1 MKTTAII
8 KQIVGLLLIAIV
20 MVSCENKKP
29 AKKDPY
35 KKFYKEFYKESE
47 SKDKQIVNTPPK
59 KQPNPYNTPAIGNL
73 YLGVTLSEFEEQRDI
88 FLSNVTQL
96 AGLKIDTIIPLLYRD
111 KVERIV
117 VISEKHIYHEA
128 FQTFKN
134 KISTTAY
141 WKNLYDEKY
150 GKDNWEEMNGRY
162 YSVNDGVIE
171 PLPYTEFLFES
182 TKEYEEATLQNIKTR
197 NERRIINHYINCYE
211 YETHSVIIITNKIA
225 YDAALNARDEK
236 SKDDLKKQHQYD
248 LNVI

>member
-1 MKTTAII
+1 M
-8 KQIVGLLLIAIV
+8 IAIV

-35 KKFYKEFYKESE
+35 NKFYKEFYKESA
-47 SKDKQIVNTPPK
+47 SKDKQYVNTPPK

-73 YLGVTLSEFEEQRDI
+73 YLGVTMSEFEEQRDI
-88 FLSNVTQL
+88 FLSKVNQL

-117 VISEKHIYHEA
+117 LISEKHTYHEA

-182 TKEYEEATLQNIKTR
+182 TKEYEEAVLQNIKTR
-197 NERRIINHYINCYE
+197 NEQRVINHYLNCYE

-225 YDAALNARDEK
+225 FDAALNARDEK
-236 SKDDLKKQHQYD
+236 SKDDLKRQHQED

>member
-1 MKTTAII
+1 M
-8 KQIVGLLLIAIV
+8 LAIV

-35 KKFYKEFYKESE
+35 KDFYKEFYKESN
-47 SKDKQIVNTPPK
+47 SKNQRNENTPPK

-73 YLGVTLSEFEEQRDI
+73 YLGVSLSEFEEQRDI
-88 FLSNVTQL
+88 FLTKVPQL

-117 VISEKHIYHEA
+117 IISEKHLFYEA

-134 KISTTAY
+134 KMTTTAY

-150 GKDNWEEMNGRY
+150 GTDNWEEMNGKY
-162 YSVNDGVIE
+162 YSVNDGVIQ

-182 TKEYEEATLQNIKTR
+182 TKEFDEAVLQNVKAR
-197 NERRIINHYINCYE
+197 SEQRVINHRLNCYE
-211 YETHSVIIITNKIA
+211 YETHSVIVITNKTA
-225 YDAALNARDEK
+225 FDAAMNARDEK
-236 SKDDLKKQHQYD
+236 TKDDLKKQHQDD
-248 LNVI
+248 LKVI